1 MHQNIAF
8 FQLRPD
14 KLITLRKIL
23 RDVFLG
29 MILDMYYFMRH
40 SLGRFDLQSK
50 SDCEDGFDF
59 VLLDELY
66 GGCLEVAE
74 EEMGG
79 F

>member
-1 MHQNIAF
+1 
-8 FQLRPD
+8 
-14 KLITLRKIL
+14 
-23 RDVFLG
+23 